1 MASLHFVIGGA
12 RSGKSAFAEQLA
24 LTRAG
29 TGMATYIATAEIF
42 DDDMAGRVALHQE
55 RRGAQWQLV
64 ESPVNLAAAIE
75 TADAPNAVLL
85 IDFDQFIDRS
95 GTVPF
100 LLRSLD
106 VDIVV
111 VLFKPRS
118 TGALFFTHTPPI
130 LFYIFPFPGSS
141 TSHP

>member
-29 TGMATYIATAEIF
+29 SGMATYIATAEIF

-64 ESPVNLAAAIE
+64 LDE
-75 TADAPNAVLL
+75 VLE
-85 IDFDQFIDRS
+85 
-95 GTVPF
+95 GKA
-100 LLRSLD
+100 
-106 VDIVV
+106 V
-111 VLFKPRS
+111 VLVQVDQW
-118 TGALFFTHTPPI
+118 
-130 LFYIFPFPGSS
+130 
-141 TSHP
+141 